1 MNWAYP
7 RTPIFTPHITLQLYF
22 QGFQRGVFNAPL
34 RTAQICI
41 PSEKGLMHMHK
52 YVIGQPRDIFDSF
65 LSIGQP
71 EDIFGSFCFQ
81 TSQNYCQVF
90 TPKTPPPLPWS
101 EIQILTKDLFFGG
114 RPLVSFLLADYIA
127 PMMHYDVLL
136 VLLKAFLII
145 SCGMV
150 LVMRVSV
157 RL

>member
-1 MNWAYP
+1 MYACEIHMYT
-7 RTPIFTPHITLQLYF
+7 REIHVLHTLEWSTCICRPQEP
-22 QGFQRGVFNAPL
+22 PL
-34 RTAQICI
+34 IVKFS
-41 PSEKGLMHMHK
+41 PL
-52 YVIGQPRDIFDSF
+52 
-65 LSIGQP
+65 
-71 EDIFGSFCFQ
+71 
-81 TSQNYCQVF
+81 
-90 TPKTPPPLPWS
+90 KTPPPLPWS
-101 EIQILTKDLFFGG
+101 EIQILTKDSFFGG